1 MYKTIL
7 FDLDGTLTESGE
19 GIMKSV
25 QYALEKIG
33 KREDNL
39 DNLRVFIGP
48 PLLEQ
53 FMSYASIDKETAKLC
68 VKYFRERFSTKGIF
82 ENKLYPNVEYV
93 LKTLK
98 DKGYLLAVS
107 SSKPEFFVLQILEY
121 FNIKK
126 YFDEVVGSTL
136 DEKRTA
142 KSKNTDILICDT
154 AGRLHNK
161 KNLMNELNKIHRVIE
176 REYPEARKE
185 VLLVVDGTT
194 GQNAIFQAKE
204 FKEAAG
210 LTGVAITKLDGTA
223 KGGVVFPLQLE
234 LGLPVKLI
242 GVGEQIDNLMEFNSD
257 NFIDAIIN

>member
-53 FMSYASIDKETAKLC
+53 FISYASIDKETAKLC

-126 YFDEVVGSTL
+126 YFNEVVGSTL

-142 KSKNTDILICDT
+142 KSEVIYETLN
-154 AGRLHNK
+154 RM
-161 KNLMNELNKIHRVIE
+161 NLLNN
-176 REYPEARKE
+176 REYILMVGDRKH
-185 VLLVVDGTT
+185 DIIG
-194 GQNAIFQAKE
+194 AKSQDIDCLAVSYGYGSISE
-204 FKEAAG
+204 LKNS
-210 LTGVAITKLDGTA
+210 K
-223 KGGVVFPLQLE
+223 PLE
-234 LGLPVKLI
+234 
-242 GVGEQIDNLMEFNSD
+242 
-257 NFIDAIIN
+257 IINSIDEILEIL

>member
-33 KREDNL
+33 KPEDNL

-142 KSKNTDILICDT
+142 KSEVIYETLN
-154 AGRLHNK
+154 RM
-161 KNLMNELNKIHRVIE
+161 NLLNN
-176 REYPEARKE
+176 REYILMVGDRKH
-185 VLLVVDGTT
+185 DIIG
-194 GQNAIFQAKE
+194 AKSQDIDCLAVSYGYGSISE
-204 FKEAAG
+204 LKNS
-210 LTGVAITKLDGTA
+210 K
-223 KGGVVFPLQLE
+223 PLE
-234 LGLPVKLI
+234 
-242 GVGEQIDNLMEFNSD
+242 
-257 NFIDAIIN
+257 IINSIDEILEIL

>member
-53 FMSYASIDKETAKLC
+53 FISYASIDKETAKLC

-142 KSKNTDILICDT
+142 KSEVIYETLN
-154 AGRLHNK
+154 RM
-161 KNLMNELNKIHRVIE
+161 NLLNN
-176 REYPEARKE
+176 REYVLMVGDRKHDIIGANSQDIDCLAVSYGYGSISE
-185 VLLVVDGTT
+185 LK
-194 GQNAIFQAKE
+194 NSK
-204 FKEAAG
+204 
-210 LTGVAITKLDGTA
+210 
-223 KGGVVFPLQLE
+223 PLE
-234 LGLPVKLI
+234 
-242 GVGEQIDNLMEFNSD
+242 
-257 NFIDAIIN
+257 IINSIDEILEIL